1 MGGYTQCAHRATKLK
16 GDGRVH
22 TVCSHGDETK
32 QDGRAHTVCSQGDK
46 IKLDGRVH
54 TVCSQE
60 DKTFSKH
67 VEFFI
72 FDALIYM

>member
-46 IKLDGRVH
+46 TKRDGRVH
-54 TVCSQE
+54 TVCSQG
-60 DKTFSKH
+60 DKTKREWEGTHS
-67 VEFFI
+67 V
-72 FDALIYM
+72 LTWGQN

>member
-1 MGGYTQCAHRATKLK
+1 MSQCAHK
-16 GDGRVH
+16 GDK
-22 TVCSHGDETK
+22 TK
-32 QDGRAHTVCSQGDK
+32 RDGRLHTVCSQGDK
-46 IKLDGRVH
+46 TKRDERVH

-72 FDALIYM
+72 FDALIYTCDLMAL